1 MLHMLNIYRDIFRIS
16 GTCAFSSAGA
26 IARLPLAMMT
36 LGIVTML
43 SEMRGK
49 YGLAGAVAASLALS
63 NALISPRI
71 SRLVDSYGQSRV
83 LIPTTIAAVA
93 CLMGLVLAA
102 RLDAPN
108 WVLFAFSIGAGI
120 MPSISALV
128 RTRWTEIYRGTPSL
142 RAAFAFEA
150 VIDEVTYIVGPI
162 VVVGLSIAL
171 FSEAGLMLAI
181 LLLVAGSA
189 WLSVQKATEPPV
201 YSVNAGGGSVIG
213 HQPLQVVALSLVA
226 IGAIFGATEVTA
238 IAFAESEGN
247 KFGASIALSLYGVGS
262 LIAGF
267 VFGAVKLRVS
277 FTIQFIATIGLA
289 AVATLS
295 LLAIHNI
302 SSLVIVLF
310 VSGFAASPVL
320 IAAMALVEKSV
331 SPAQVTEGMTWA
343 ITGLGVGAA
352 LGALVSGWLIDI
364 HGAFSGF
371 FVAILAGAVALTA
384 AFLGQRGLADIRP
397 GGS

>member
-1 MLHMLNIYRDIFRIS
+1 
-16 GTCAFSSAGA
+16 
-26 IARLPLAMMT
+26 
-36 LGIVTML
+36 
-43 SEMRGK
+43 
-49 YGLAGAVAASLALS
+49 
-63 NALISPRI
+63 
-71 SRLVDSYGQSRV
+71 
-83 LIPTTIAAVA
+83 
-93 CLMGLVLAA
+93 
-102 RLDAPN
+102 
-108 WVLFAFSIGAGI
+108 

-128 RTRWTEIYRGTPSL
+128 RARWTEVYRGTPSL

-181 LLLVAGSA
+181 LVLAADSA
-189 WLSVQKATEPPV
+189 WLSVQKETEPPV
-201 YSVNAGGGSVIG
+201 YSVSADDGSVIG
-213 HQPLQVVALSLVA
+213 RRPLRVVALSLVA

-238 IAFAESEGN
+238 VAFADSERH

-267 VFGAVKLRVS
+267 LFGAIKLRAS
-277 FTIQFIATIGLA
+277 STTQFIATIGFA
-289 AVATLS
+289 SVATLS

-302 SSLVIVLF
+302 SSLAIVLF
-310 VSGFAASPVL
+310 ISGFAASPVL

-343 ITGLGVGAA
+343 ITGLSVGAA
-352 LGALVSGWLIDI
+352 LGAFVSGWLIDI

-371 FVAILAGAVALTA
+371 FVAMVAGAVALAA
-384 AFLGQRGLADIRP
+384 AFLGRRWLADT
-397 GGS
+397 